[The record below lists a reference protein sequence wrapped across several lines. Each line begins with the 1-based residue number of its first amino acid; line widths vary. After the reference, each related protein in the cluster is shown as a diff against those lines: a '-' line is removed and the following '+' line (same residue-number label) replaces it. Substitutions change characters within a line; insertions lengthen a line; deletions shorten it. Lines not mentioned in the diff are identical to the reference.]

1 MGNYLKRLGQSLTL
15 TISLDTLF
23 VMIRLGSRGKGAVD
37 HATPIGCFKVKLPFF
52 ISDALIV
59 HRSLGSKFEVFK
71 ELIDLF

>member
-1 MGNYLKRLGQSLTL
+1 MNRLGT
-15 TISLDTLF
+15 
-23 VMIRLGSRGKGAVD
+23 RGKRAVD